1 MINWGFEYFYFHLV
15 NRNTITLREDSDIDG
30 FGFEKSDIDL

>member
-1 MINWGFEYFYFHLV
+1 MQLIQSILLDLLGGLSIS
-15 NRNTITLREDSDIDG
+15 ITLREDSDIDG